1 MLRTI
6 LNKILN
12 DLSVTKSL
20 STNKIKFLVNYLET
34 NKGLKAEFEEFTKEK
49 VGDDFE
55 KITIKDSSNKT
66 ILDLR
71 YRKGVLVYSTFYYNN
86 CIDVT
91 SETFQSFRD
100 EIRDIND
107 NLFSLVK
114 KNGNT
119 TIVLNR
125 IDDKGNLYKQVTNLF
140 ATSDTLNS
148 CLEEIID
155 DYAQWLFTDISL
167 AFGVEE
173 LRSNNYLKRFN
184 NTDFEM
190 NVQDA
195 QGNSKDT
202 LKSLKMFD

>member
-34 NKGLKAEFEEFTKEK
+34 NKGIKVEFEEFTKEK

-114 KNGNT
+114 NNGNT

-167 AFGVEE
+167 AFGVED

-184 NTDFEM
+184 KTDFEM

>member
-6 LNKILN
+6 LDKILN

-49 VGDDFE
+49 VGNDFE

-114 KNGNT
+114 NNGNT

-125 IDDKGNLYKQVTNLF
+125 IDDKGNLYKQVTNLVI
-140 ATSDTLNS
+140 TSDTLNS

-167 AFGVEE
+167 AFGVED

-184 NTDFEM
+184 KTDFEM
-190 NVQDA
+190 NVQDT

>member
-114 KNGNT
+114 NNGNS
-119 TIVLNR
+119 TIILNR

-184 NTDFEM
+184 KTDFEM

-195 QGNSKDT
+195 QCNNKDT

>member
-1 MLRTI
+1 MLRTV

-114 KNGNT
+114 NNGNT

-125 IDDKGNLYKQVTNLF
+125 IDDKGNLYKQVTNLVT
-140 ATSDTLNS
+140 TSDSLNS

-184 NTDFEM
+184 KTDFEM

-202 LKSLKMFD
+202 LKPLKMFD

>member
-114 KNGNT
+114 NNGNT

>member
-34 NKGLKAEFEEFTKEK
+34 NKGLKVEFEEFTKEK

-114 KNGNT
+114 NNGNT

-167 AFGVEE
+167 AFGVED

-184 NTDFEM
+184 KTDFEM

>member
-114 KNGNT
+114 NNGNT

-184 NTDFEM
+184 KTDFEM

-195 QGNSKDT
+195 QCNNKDT

>member
-34 NKGLKAEFEEFTKEK
+34 NKGIKVEFEEFTKEK

-114 KNGNT
+114 NNGNT

-125 IDDKGNLYKQVTNLF
+125 IDDKGNLYKQVTNLVT
-140 ATSDTLNS
+140 TSDTLNS

-184 NTDFEM
+184 KTDFEM

>member
-86 CIDVT
+86 CIDIT

-114 KNGNT
+114 NNGNT
-119 TIVLNR
+119 TIILNR

-167 AFGVEE
+167 AFGVED

-184 NTDFEM
+184 KTDFEM

>member
-1 MLRTI
+1 MLRTV

-114 KNGNT
+114 NNGNT

-167 AFGVEE
+167 AFGVED

-184 NTDFEM
+184 KTDFKM